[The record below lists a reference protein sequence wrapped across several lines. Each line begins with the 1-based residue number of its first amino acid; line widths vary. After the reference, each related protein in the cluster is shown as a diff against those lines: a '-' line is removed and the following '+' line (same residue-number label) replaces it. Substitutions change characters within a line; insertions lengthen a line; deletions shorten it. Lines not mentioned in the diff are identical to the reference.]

1 MADLTLQQL
10 ADKLPAGSLDNS
22 TPGEVTISLA
32 TLLGEAVD
40 LADQKV
46 AEFFTKLLAG
56 ASSAQVDYNA
66 ANETNLTGYPNPTF
80 GTPTAAADGNIYSRR
95 THTVTVQVPV
105 NVDETVGA

>member
-10 ADKLPAGSLDNS
+10 ADKLPAGTFDNS
-22 TPGEVTISLA
+22 TAGEVTVSLA
-32 TLLGEAVD
+32 TLLGETVD
-40 LADQKV
+40 LTDQKT

-56 ASSAQVDYNA
+56 ASAAQMDYNA

-80 GTPTAAADGNIYSRR
+80 GTPTVAGDGNIYSRR

-105 NVDETVGA
+105 NVDETIGA